1 MDDYNDIFIAEFG
14 MPQWLTIAV
23 APVAQKAKP
32 FWKKIVEVGVRAAH
46 RAAAAGISAIPVA
59 KMAVPVAVAGATVL
73 WGAWRLSTRQRP
85 KRYGPQVIDAVD
97 ADGETGAVVDHDGVV
112 GATVDG
118 WGAATDKGL
127 KPYMALAGVIARVV
141 KVKMGVP
148 KDTPAN
154 RMVAWE
160 LCGKEL
166 VARNVRKC
174 DVAKFQSL
182 AHRLVFIPSKWDV
195 LIEEAMASDEVAER
209 FAPQSGRRG
218 FWSWLLRYKEERR
231 RSGRRPGDN
240 T

>member
-1 MDDYNDIFIAEFG
+1 MDDFNENFIAEFG
-14 MPQWLTIAV
+14 VPQWLTTAAV
-23 APVAQKAKP
+23 PVARKVKP
-32 FWKKIVEVGVRAAH
+32 FWKKVVEVGAKVAH
-46 RAAAAGISAIPVA
+46 RAVAIGTTVVPVA
-59 KMAVPVAVAGATVL
+59 KVAVPVAAVSAAAL
-73 WGAWRLSTRQRP
+73 WVAWRLSTRTRP
-85 KRYGPQVIDAVD
+85 KRYGPHVIAAVD
-97 ADGETGAVVDHDGVV
+97 ADGEAGAVVDDDGVV
-112 GATVDG
+112 GTTVDG

-127 KPYMALAGVIARVV
+127 KPYMALAGITARMV

-182 AHRLVFIPSKWDV
+182 AHRLVFVPSKWDV

-209 FAPQSGRRG
+209 LAPRFGRRS
-218 FWSWLLRYKEERR
+218 FWSWFLRYKEERR
-231 RSGRRPGDN
+231 GNGRRPGDDK
-240 T
+240 